1 VPANSE
7 LVPAVPWPGVPRW
20 DAPWWGVLSSATAP
34 VLLIGGWTIAAG
46 LQPDHFDPVTGTIS
60 ALAAHGAADRWVM
73 TLALAALGAC
83 YVVTGLALRAAA
95 RPGRLLLMA
104 GGVAT
109 VVVAANP
116 LPPAGGSSLPH
127 GLAAGVAFVALAI
140 WPAGA
145 WRRPSPVPVG
155 PVPAQPVP
163 ASPVPAV
170 LRPAVAAGA
179 VLILAGLLTWFA
191 VELWGG
197 GGQVGLSERVL
208 AGAESIWPLV
218 VVLLACWQ
226 LSRARRVC
234 RARQTAAPGS
244 AR

>member
-1 VPANSE
+1 MPASRD
-7 LVPAVPWPGVPRW
+7 LARAAPWSG
-20 DAPWWGVLSSATAP
+20 APWWGVLSSATAP

-46 LQPDHFDPVTGTIS
+46 LQPGHFDPVTGTIS

-73 TLALAALGAC
+73 TLALAALGVC
-83 YVVTGLALRAAA
+83 YAVTGLALRPAA

-116 LPPAGGSSLPH
+116 LPAGGGSSLPH

-140 WPAGA
+140 WPAAA
-145 WRRPSPVPVG
+145 WRRPSPVPADPAPSS
-155 PVPAQPVP
+155 PVSSSPVS

-170 LRPAVAAGA
+170 LRPTVAVGA
-179 VLILAGLLTWFA
+179 VLVLAGLLTWFA

-218 VVLLACWQ
+218 VVLVARWQ
-226 LSRARRVC
+226 LSRARRVY

>member
-1 VPANSE
+1 M
-7 LVPAVPWPGVPRW
+7 PRSGG
-20 DAPWWGVLSSATAP
+20 PWWGGFSSAAAP

-46 LQPDHFDPVTGTIS
+46 LQPGHFDPVTGTIS

-83 YVVTGLALRAAA
+83 YVVTGLALRPAA
-95 RPGRLLLMA
+95 RPGRLLLVA

-109 VVVAANP
+109 AVVAANP
-116 LPPAGGSSLPH
+116 LPAGGGSSLPH
-127 GLAAGVAFVALAI
+127 GLAAGIAFVALAI
-140 WPAGA
+140 WPAAAG
-145 WRRPSPVPVG
+145 RRPSPVPASPVSASPVPPS
-155 PVPAQPVP
+155 PVPAGPVP
-163 ASPVPAV
+163 ASPDSASPVPAI

-218 VVLLACWQ
+218 VVLVACWP
-226 LSRARRVC
+226 LSRARRVY
-234 RARQTAAPGS
+234 RARQSAAPGPV
-244 AR
+244 

>member
-1 VPANSE
+1 
-7 LVPAVPWPGVPRW
+7 
-20 DAPWWGVLSSATAP
+20 VLSSAAAP

-46 LQPDHFDPVTGTIS
+46 LQPGHFDPVTGTIS

-83 YVVTGLALRAAA
+83 YAVTGLALRPAA

-116 LPPAGGSSLPH
+116 LPAGGGSSLPH

-145 WRRPSPVPVG
+145 WRRPSPVL
-155 PVPAQPVP
+155 AQPVP
-163 ASPVPAV
+163 ASPVPAI

-191 VELWGG
+191 VELWGSG
-197 GGQVGLSERVL
+197 DQVGLSERVL
-208 AGAESIWPLV
+208 AGAESIWPLAV
-218 VVLLACWQ
+218 ALIACWQ
-226 LSRARRVC
+226 LSQARRVY
-234 RARQTAAPGS
+234 RSRQAPAPGS

>member
-1 VPANSE
+1 V
-7 LVPAVPWPGVPRW
+7 
-20 DAPWWGVLSSATAP
+20 PWWGVLSSATAP

-73 TLALAALGAC
+73 TLALAALSAC
-83 YVVTGLALRAAA
+83 YVITGLALRPAA

-109 VVVAANP
+109 AVVAANP
-116 LPPAGGSSLPH
+116 LPAGGGSSLPH
-127 GLAAGVAFVALAI
+127 GLAAGLAFVALAV
-140 WPAGA
+140 WPAGVC
-145 WRRPSPVPVG
+145 RRPR
-155 PVPAQPVP
+155 PVPANPAPARPVP
-163 ASPVPAV
+163 ASPVPASPV
-170 LRPAVAAGA
+170 SARPVSASPVPAILRPAVAAGA

-218 VVLLACWQ
+218 VVLIACWP
-226 LSRARRVC
+226 LSRARRIY
-234 RARQTAAPGS
+234 RSRQPPAPGS
-244 AR
+244 A

>member
-1 VPANSE
+1 V
-7 LVPAVPWPGVPRW
+7 
-20 DAPWWGVLSSATAP
+20 PWWGVLSSATAP

-46 LQPDHFDPVTGTIS
+46 LQPGHFDPVTGTIS

-83 YVVTGLALRAAA
+83 YAVTGLALRSAAW
-95 RPGRLLLMA
+95 PGRLLLMA

-116 LPPAGGSSLPH
+116 LPAGGGSSLPH
-127 GLAAGVAFVALAI
+127 GLAAGIGFVALAI

-145 WRRPSPVPVG
+145 CRRLRS
-155 PVPAQPVP
+155 VPANPAPSSAVPSSLVSASAVP
-163 ASPVPAV
+163 AI
-170 LRPAVAAGA
+170 LRPAAAAAA

-197 GGQVGLSERVL
+197 GDQVGLSERVL

-218 VVLLACWQ
+218 VDLVACWQ
-226 LSRARRVC
+226 LSQVRRAGGTLRPR
-234 RARQTAAPGS
+234 PEP
-244 AR
+244 